1 MYDNIQESPECP
13 SKEVI
18 EDDDLLDG
26 WFIIQAKKRENDRI
40 AQEFDNGTKSDKIKN
55 SSEVFIVSKDKKTA
69 EKINSMNSLQAL
81 KIKQQRANTIK
92 ERGSVEQ
99 QNFADE
105 RLNIQMQ
112 QTNQYR
118 GKIRGG

>member
-1 MYDNIQESPECP
+1 
-13 SKEVI
+13 
-18 EDDDLLDG
+18 
-26 WFIIQAKKRENDRI
+26 
-40 AQEFDNGTKSDKIKN
+40 
-55 SSEVFIVSKDKKTA
+55 VFIVSKDKKTA